1 MEMLEKPV
9 KPLYFKYLIATF
21 GSALVMPVLF
31 GADSLWFA
39 MPIAEISVAT
49 VTAILIWHFTGQL
62 DVAAKK
68 KLYNKLYDNAIIG

>member
-1 MEMLEKPV
+1 MEMLEKAI
-9 KPLYFKYLIATF
+9 KPLYFKYLIAAF

-39 MPIAEISVAT
+39 MSIAEISVAT
-49 VTAILIWHFTGQL
+49 VTVILMRHFTGQL

-68 KLYNKLYDNAIIG
+68 KG